1 MADDKILCC
10 IPARIGVLGI
20 SSILFCVYF
29 ALSIVTFVKQNDLRD
44 WATFTQEVDTPLT
57 DAAFNGLF
65 IFFATIM
72 VAYTVTSAFG
82 FLVTFFERRTLIRVY
97 HIVNWFFVLLILM
110 ITMAHWIYFKVKR
123 DVYIN
128 DCQDAWNNGMH
139 PNSEVYHPVVVPGKF
154 PIAGGSDK
162 RHCINLIK
170 QLVIGSGFTVFI
182 GNFIQLYFANCIGS
196 YSTRQNWLH
205 RHQRLQT
212 HDEEELRLRKL

>member
-1 MADDKILCC
+1 M
-10 IPARIGVLGI
+10 
-20 SSILFCVYF
+20 
-29 ALSIVTFVKQNDLRD
+29 
-44 WATFTQEVDTPLT
+44 
-57 DAAFNGLF
+57 
-65 IFFATIM
+65 
-72 VAYTVTSAFG
+72 
-82 FLVTFFERRTLIRVY
+82 IRVY

-128 DCQDAWNNGMH
+128 DCQDAWNNGVH

-182 GNFIQLYFANCIGS
+182 GNFIQVRNSLLSQGAIIVFHSHTHIRARKKLYFANCIGS

>member
-1 MADDKILCC
+1 
-10 IPARIGVLGI
+10 
-20 SSILFCVYF
+20 
-29 ALSIVTFVKQNDLRD
+29 
-44 WATFTQEVDTPLT
+44 
-57 DAAFNGLF
+57 
-65 IFFATIM
+65 
-72 VAYTVTSAFG
+72 
-82 FLVTFFERRTLIRVY
+82 
-97 HIVNWFFVLLILM
+97 M

-182 GNFIQLYFANCIGS
+182 GNFIQVRNSLLSQGAIIVFHSHTHPRAQKVVLCQLHWVIFHPSKLAAPTSTSSNARWRRASSSKTVTLASTIPLYSIENKMYFFCRS
-196 YSTRQNWLH
+196 S
-205 RHQRLQT
+205 
-212 HDEEELRLRKL
+212 K